1 MVSFGMPLSYSAAAW
16 PVSLYWLDAPLQLRP
31 EVPDQAL
38 DRPGRRVAEGAD
50 RVALDL
56 IGHVQQHVDL
66 LQLRLA
72 LDHAVSTRHIQPVP
86 SRQGVHWP
94 QLSCM

>member
-1 MVSFGMPLSYSAAAW
+1 MTNK
-16 PVSLYWLDAPLQLRP
+16 
-31 EVPDQAL
+31 AL

-50 RVALDL
+50 RMALDL
-56 IGHVQQHVDL
+56 RVTSTSMSIS
-66 LQLRLA
+66 
-72 LDHAVSTRHIQPVP
+72 STRASPRTRRCITRYIQPVP